1 MIYPV
6 VSIRD
11 CKTGFMAPTL
21 DINLDSAA
29 RSFLHSISRSADV
42 ISANPADFAL
52 YHIADFDTD
61 SGLLTPVVPCV
72 HIMDATA
79 AFKVGDGN
87 G

>member
-1 MIYPV
+1 MVYPV

-29 RSFLHSISRSADV
+29 RAFLHALRSNSDV
-42 ISANPADFAL
+42 MAANPADFAL

-72 HIMDATA
+72 HIVDASA

>member
-1 MIYPV
+1 MVYPV

-29 RSFLHSISRSADV
+29 RAFLHSVARSTDV

-61 SGLLTPVVPCV
+61 NGLLTPVVPCV
-72 HIMDATA
+72 HIVDAVA
-79 AFKVGDGN
+79 AFRVGDDN